1 MLPPGSKRDNMK
13 DEVLTT
19 SRPMTVGEYIAFE
32 ESADVRHEF
41 INGNLIPMPGITLD
55 HNTICMNIVQAL
67 RALLKQHALSG
78 YRVFQENVK
87 VQITSERDYTYPD
100 VMLTQDE
107 RDVESD
113 YIIKYPTVIFEVLSK
128 SSRIEDSTD
137 KFIRYKQIESL
148 RDYILVDSEKMIV
161 EVRTKTESGAWEA
174 TSYLQSDGLFP
185 VPSVGL
191 DLAFDEVY
199 DGVRA
204 LT

>member
-1 MLPPGSKRDNMK
+1 MK

-19 SRPMTVGEYIAFE
+19 SHPLTLEEYIAFE

-41 INGNLIPMPGITLD
+41 INGNLVPMPGTTLD

-67 RALLKQHALSG
+67 RVILKANALAN

-87 VQITSERDYTYPD
+87 VQISSERDYTYPD
-100 VMLTQDE
+100 VMLTQDQ

-113 YIIKYPTVIFEVLSK
+113 YIIKYPSVIFEVLSK

-148 RDYILVDSEKMIV
+148 QDYILVDSEKMVV
-161 EVRTKTESGAWEA
+161 EVRAKTESGAWEA
-174 TSYLQSDGLFP
+174 ASYVHSDGRFP
-185 VPSVGL
+185 VPSLGL
-191 DLAFDEVY
+191 GLAFGEVY

-204 LT
+204 LTKGYIQ